1 MQVVVK
7 DEYDIISWIISSTNK
22 MTNTFKL
29 ATYNLNKTT
38 NPFKLYNNRINQKK
52 QTVGAIQQRQQN
64 DFQ

>member
-1 MQVVVK
+1 MTPFHGLFLA
-7 DEYDIISWIISSTNK
+7 TNK
-22 MTNTFKL
+22 MTDTFKL